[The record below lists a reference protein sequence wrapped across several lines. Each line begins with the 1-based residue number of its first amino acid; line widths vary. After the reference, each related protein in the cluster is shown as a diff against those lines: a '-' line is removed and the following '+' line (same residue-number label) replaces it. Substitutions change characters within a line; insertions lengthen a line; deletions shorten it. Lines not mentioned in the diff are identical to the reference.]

1 MVGHSVSVERRI
13 EADAARVW
21 DVITDLDYSPEV
33 LSAIVRIE
41 RVEGDGYDVG
51 TRWRET
57 RRMWGREETEEMWVS
72 AVDEPRATTVRAE
85 SRGTAYVT
93 VFTLEPEQEAT
104 VLRIDFSAET
114 PHPGPAQRLGWL
126 VFGRAGMKATRKAL
140 EQDLEE
146 IAAVAEA

>member
-1 MVGHSVSVERRI
+1 MVGHSVSVERSI

-33 LSAIVRIE
+33 LSSIVRIE
-41 RVEGDGYDVG
+41 RLEGEGYEVG

-72 AVDEPRATTVRAE
+72 EVDEPRATTVRAE
-85 SRGTAYVT
+85 SRGTEYVT
-93 VFTLEPEQEAT
+93 TFTLEPREQGT
-104 VLRIDFSAET
+104 VLRVDFSAET
-114 PHPGPAQRLGWL
+114 PSPGPAQRIGWM
-126 VFGRAGMKATRKAL
+126 VFGKAGMRATRKAL
-140 EQDLEE
+140 EQDLAE